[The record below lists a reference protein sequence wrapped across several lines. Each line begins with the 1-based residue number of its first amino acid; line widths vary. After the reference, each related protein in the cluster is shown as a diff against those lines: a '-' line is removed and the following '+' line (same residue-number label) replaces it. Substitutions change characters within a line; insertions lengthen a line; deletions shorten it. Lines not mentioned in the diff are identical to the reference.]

1 MGGHA
6 GIALVQTMGGGLA
19 GKRLADPQLQGFLL
33 TVVAEQI
40 PQLHPVVTEQTEVQL
55 AHGGDPQPIATGAE
69 VLAVGHDEPHSPL

>member
-6 GIALVQTMGGGLA
+6 GIAVVQAMGGGLA
-19 GKRLADPQLQGFLL
+19 DEGLADPLLQLVLL
-33 TVVAEQI
+33 AIGSEQI
-40 PQLHPVVTEQTEVQL
+40 PQLHAMVAKQAEVQL

>member
-19 GKRLADPQLQGFLL
+19 GERLTDPLLQGLL
-33 TVVAEQI
+33 LAVVTEQI

-69 VLAVGHDEPHSPL
+69 VLAVGHDEPHSPH